1 VEPSCYRC
9 GAPVEEG
16 ALFCKQCGAP
26 QIRVAIEPPPQL
38 VIQPAALD
46 TPPEIR
52 SPEPPSPKLPWAEAR
67 QATLLAGL
75 LEALFAFLGF
85 WFIGIPVA
93 AFFSV
98 AFYKRRVIGANVN
111 PGLGARLGLISGA
124 IGFVIFALLGSAAM
138 LLSPTGG
145 GLREEVM
152 KQLEQKAAQYPVQA
166 QQALQY
172 LRSAEGWGFLVALS
186 TIFALL
192 AFLLLSTI
200 GGAVAGGV
208 LGRKNRQ

>member
-1 VEPSCYRC
+1 
-9 GAPVEEG
+9 
-16 ALFCKQCGAP
+16 
-26 QIRVAIEPPPQL
+26 
-38 VIQPAALD
+38 
-46 TPPEIR
+46 
-52 SPEPPSPKLPWAEAR
+52 
-67 QATLLAGL
+67 
-75 LEALFAFLGF
+75 LGF